1 MSGGPHQALYGYG
14 RKNYIVRHGLYSKI
28 GPSLM
33 GWAYEV
39 SVLAYYRLVFIRIYY
54 HIKSDLT
61 AISGSFVSAIGLP
74 MTI

>member
-1 MSGGPHQALYGYG
+1 
-14 RKNYIVRHGLYSKI
+14 
-28 GPSLM
+28 M